1 MDRSPTR
8 VTVSCRKVSRKVS
21 DNKQEIVFS
30 HSSVIESST
39 SVITI
44 STPTPACSL
53 LYSGQIRPYETAG
66 TISKSKLQVAIL
78 AASIILG
85 ANACKRNPTPTRVFP
100 DFSNTCCGRF
110 VKDIETGKL
119 PKCVRRCTQCK
130 KNDNETVINMDVCL
144 DEKAKHFSIHA
155 KDLD

>member
-1 MDRSPTR
+1 M
-8 VTVSCRKVSRKVS
+8 S

-39 SVITI
+39 SVITML
-44 STPTPACSL
+44 TPTPACSL